1 RLAAFDGGIGLVWA
15 LRGKPKVAF
24 RFTVTGGRVTAIDMI
39 GDEAWLESLE
49 IYYLRD

>member
-1 RLAAFDGGIGLVWA
+1 M
-15 LRGKPKVAF
+15 RGKPKVAF
-24 RFTVTGGRVTAIDMI
+24 RFTVADGRVTAIEML

>member
-1 RLAAFDGGIGLVWA
+1 MWA
-15 LRGKPKVAF
+15 MRGKPKVAF
-24 RFTVTGGRVTAIDMI
+24 RFTVTGDHVTAIHML